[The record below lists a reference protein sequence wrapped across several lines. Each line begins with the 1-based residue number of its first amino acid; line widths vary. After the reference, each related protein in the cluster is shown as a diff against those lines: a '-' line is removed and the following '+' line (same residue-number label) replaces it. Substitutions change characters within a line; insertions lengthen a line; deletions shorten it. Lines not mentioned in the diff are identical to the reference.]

1 MAYNERLYPFGYIFS
16 DEKNKDI
23 PENFT
28 EIKVSDKYYYAFD
41 DKLDEN
47 IIEKDNRFLII
58 HGEFIHICIDNQYTN
73 QGLIERLFDS
83 YLSDY
88 NYFLELLDII
98 AGRFVIIVGDL
109 NDVKVYPDASNSR
122 SNYYTTDKNSVA
134 SHVFLL
140 NSQGNYERV
149 NFGKELPELKNALL

>member
-1 MAYNERLYPFGYIFS
+1 KLYPLRNIFS

-58 HGEFIHICIDNQYTN
+58 HGEFIHIGIDNQYTN

-83 YLSDY
+83 YFSDY
-88 NYFLELLDII
+88 NYFLELLDFI
-98 AGRFVIIVGDL
+98 AGRFVLIVGDL
-109 NDVKVYPDASNSR
+109 NDVIVFRYTVNSISIYYSN
-122 SNYYTTDKNSVA
+122 DI
-134 SHVFLL
+134 
-140 NSQGNYERV
+140 
-149 NFGKELPELKNALL
+149 